1 MKVIKDMSCDIEDIL
16 GMADKNIRL
25 AVKYK
30 EEDPESSKV
39 YYNKSVEEINSI
51 KPLHDRVVAI
61 IKTYRAEKGE
71 EPPAP
76 MMAMYNYEHE
86 KHLDKNAS
94 IRKFQ
99 ELYMNG
105 L

>member
-1 MKVIKDMSCDIEDIL
+1 MKSIKDISCTIEDIL
-16 GMADKNIRL
+16 ENADKNIRL

-30 EEDPESSKV
+30 EEDPDSSKV
-39 YYNKSVEEINSI
+39 YYNKSVEELNSI
-51 KPLHDRVVAI
+51 KPFHDRVVTI
-61 IKTYRAEKGE
+61 IKNYRAEKG

-86 KHLDKNAS
+86 KHLDRNAS
-94 IRKFQ
+94 IKKLQ
-99 ELYMNG
+99 ELYSSG

>member
-1 MKVIKDMSCDIEDIL
+1 MKSIKDMSCTIEDIL
-16 GMADKNIRL
+16 DNAEKNIRL

-30 EEDPESSKV
+30 EDDPDSSKV
-39 YYNKSVEEINSI
+39 YYSKSIEELNSV
-51 KPLHDRVVAI
+51 KPFHDRVVTI
-61 IKTYRAEKGE
+61 IKNYRAEKG

-76 MMAMYNYEHE
+76 MMAIYEYEHE

-94 IRKFQ
+94 IKKLQ
-99 ELYMNG
+99 ELYSSG

>member
-1 MKVIKDMSCDIEDIL
+1 MKVIKDMSCDIEEIFE
-16 GMADKNIRL
+16 MADKNIRL

-30 EEDPESSKV
+30 EDDPESSKA
-39 YYNKSVEEINSI
+39 YYNKSVEELNSI
-51 KPLHDRVVAI
+51 KPFHDRVVAI
-61 IKTYRAEKGE
+61 IKNYRAEKG

-86 KHLDKNAS
+86 KHMDKNAS
-94 IRKFQ
+94 IRKLQ
-99 ELYMNG
+99 ELYSSG

>member
-16 GMADKNIRL
+16 EMAEKNIRL

-30 EEDPESSKV
+30 EDDPESSKV
-39 YYNKSVEEINSI
+39 YYNKSVEELNSI
-51 KPLHDRVVAI
+51 KPFHDRVVNI
-61 IKTYRAEKGE
+61 IKVYRADKG

-76 MMAMYNYEHE
+76 MMAIYEYEHE
-86 KHLDKNAS
+86 KHMDKNAS
-94 IRKFQ
+94 IKKLQ
-99 ELYMNG
+99 ELYVNG

>member
-1 MKVIKDMSCDIEDIL
+1 MKSIKDMSCTIEDIL
-16 GMADKNIRL
+16 ESADKNIRL

-30 EEDPESSKV
+30 EDDPDSSKV
-39 YYNKSVEEINSI
+39 YYSKSVEELNSI
-51 KPLHDRVVAI
+51 KPFHDRVVTI
-61 IKTYRAEKGE
+61 IKNYRAEKG

-94 IRKFQ
+94 IRKLQ
-99 ELYMNG
+99 ELYSSG

>member
-1 MKVIKDMSCDIEDIL
+1 MKVIKDMSCDIEEIL
-16 GMADKNIRL
+16 NMADKNIRL

-30 EEDPESSKV
+30 EDDPESSKI
-39 YYNKSVEEINSI
+39 YYNKSIEELNSI
-51 KPLHDRVVAI
+51 KPFHDRVVTI
-61 IKTYRAEKGE
+61 IKNYRTEKG

-86 KHLDKNAS
+86 KHLDKHAS
-94 IRKFQ
+94 IKKFQ
-99 ELYMNG
+99 ELYSNG